1 MGNYDTL
8 LSKAKDAQLGANIQD
23 NGNPPGFFCAKCTI
37 HHECYLEWT
46 GDSFSDR
53 IPLGDPICADNAE
66 TMRIHGCRPNRCL
79 TCARELKRWQRSAAW
94 KKKLI
99 AKFDRKRHH
108 HIRMITI
115 GLPGTKLVHQDTLLK
130 SVYAYRQQ
138 MTREL
143 NRLRRKPIWKNHVDG
158 GMWFFECTT
167 DVVNNDHVKINPHM
181 HLVVLCPKLFPV
193 QKMNDYLLDQHWTGG
208 ISLGR
213 VFINASRNDDGTIK
227 KSTPWDA
234 TNYCIN
240 YLKKDMQFEGRNR
253 GRFGILCGR

>member
-1 MGNYDTL
+1 MTDNGRCATTSD
-8 LSKAKDAQLGANIQD
+8 DAQLRANIQV

-46 GDSFSDR
+46 GDLFSDR
-53 IPLGDPICADNAE
+53 IPLGDPICANNAE
-66 TMRIHGCRPNRCL
+66 TMRIHGCKPNRCL
-79 TCARELKRWQRSAAW
+79 PCARELKRWQRSVAW

-115 GLPGTKLVHQDTLLK
+115 GLPGTKLVHQDTLLE
-130 SVYAYRQQ
+130 SVTAYRVH
-138 MTREL
+138 MTSEL

-167 DVVNNDHVKINPHM
+167 DVVENDHVKINPHM

-193 QKMNDYLLDQHWTGG
+193 GKMNDYLLEQHWTGG

-213 VFINASRNDDGTIK
+213 VFINASRNEDGTIK
-227 KSTPWDA
+227 RSCAWDA

-253 GRFGILCGR
+253 GRFGILTGS